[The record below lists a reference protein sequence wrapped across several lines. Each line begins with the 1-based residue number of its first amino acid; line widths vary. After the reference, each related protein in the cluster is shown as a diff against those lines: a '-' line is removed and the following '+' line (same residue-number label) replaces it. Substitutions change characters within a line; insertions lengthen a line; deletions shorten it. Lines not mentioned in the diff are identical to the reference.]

1 MILDQNSYSITF
13 FCQILV
19 NPSFRPVGNKVLL
32 DCGTVDNALL
42 GTTEPIF
49 YQSGTAALS
58 SSVIACIQLKGIQT
72 SQAEVIVP
80 AYACPDLISAIVFSG
95 AKPVPADICKNSPG
109 YLISQLE
116 CHISSRTVAIIAVNF
131 LGIADQLSKIKVIC
145 QYHNLFLI
153 NDSAQWFPSSKTY
166 RWLGDFNIVSFGR
179 GKPVSLLHG
188 GAVITNNTEN
198 SSALLKPITGESKVL
213 DTLLKIL
220 KIRLYNLVIKP
231 RVYALIRKLPG
242 LNIGET
248 IYKPLDS
255 INGMDVYEKQR
266 IGPNIREYQALQN
279 VTSYWQSQLL
289 QVTHTLLIKPVEDTK
304 SEVPSRLLRY
314 PILIKDSKI
323 RDNFCTQN
331 RELGVS
337 FLYPKPLN
345 QLEGLSSL
353 LNSKK
358 VYPNASEFCD
368 QLVTLPCHEDITEAT
383 VDKIITSLKSH
394 LGITS

>member
-1 MILDQNSYSITF
+1 VNS
-13 FCQILV
+13 
-19 NPSFRPVGNKVLL
+19 SFRPVGNKVLL
-32 DCGTVDNALL
+32 NYGVIDDALL
-42 GTTEPIF
+42 GTAESKF

-58 SSVIACIQLKGIQT
+58 SSVIACIQLKSIQP

-95 AKPVPADICKNSPG
+95 AKPVPADIGHNSPG
-109 YLISQLE
+109 YLISALE
-116 CHISSRTVAIIAVNF
+116 NHISARTVAIIAVNF

-145 QYHNLFLI
+145 QSHNLFLI

-188 GAVITNNTEN
+188 GAVITNNSEN
-198 SSALLKPITGESKVL
+198 SSALPTPIMEESTGL
-213 DTLLKIL
+213 NTLLKIL

-231 RVYALIRKLPG
+231 RVYALICKLPR

-255 INGMDVYEKQR
+255 IDGMDAYEKKL

-289 QVTHTLLIKPVEDTK
+289 QVTHTLLIKPVEDAE
-304 SEVPSRLLRY
+304 SDVPTRLLRY
-314 PILIKDSKI
+314 PILIKDPII
-323 RDNFCTQN
+323 RAHFCAQN
-331 RELGVS
+331 RKLGVS

-358 VYPNASEFCD
+358 VYPHASDFCD
-368 QLVTLPCHEDITEAT
+368 HLVTLPCHEDITKAT
-383 VDKIITSLKSH
+383 VDKIITSLKNH
-394 LGITS
+394 LGIT